1 MRQFEI
7 FCETFSH
14 RLMEM
19 ERRTAK
25 GGVEGT
31 AKRPLSPLSPLCPL
45 IVFAVVLT

>member
-25 GGVEGT
+25 GGVEEGT
-31 AKRPLSPLSPLCPL
+31 AKRPLSPLSPL